1 MNRTVTITLDGRLTQ
16 RLQRLDDAQLQRMVT
31 NFLRTHAISE
41 AELDAGYA
49 AMAADEEHER
59 EAMEWIEFAP
69 NEGLEDLEDDWSEFQ
84 QSTAT
89 DTGGDV
95 SV

>member
-1 MNRTVTITLDGRLTQ
+1 MNRTLTITLSRRITQ
-16 RLQRLDDAQLQRMVT
+16 RFEQVDDAQLRRTVT
-31 NFLRTHAISE
+31 NFLRTCAISE

-69 NEGLEDLEDDWSEFQ
+69 NEGLEDIDDDWS
-84 QSTAT
+84 
-89 DTGGDV
+89 
-95 SV
+95 